1 MVVSET
7 PTTHVEYVC
16 IVADK
21 AHILTSR
28 GAECPHGRIVADLAE
43 PNLVCEGGS
52 DNRILYTYVTLD
64 HFHSPFSLTYTY
76 KVAQGSDTFAPI
88 CTHSGELQKTFFST
102 ACRLDNDNR
111 SS

>member
-7 PTTHVEYVC
+7 PTTHVEHIS
-16 IVADK
+16 IVADE
-21 AHILTSR
+21 ANILTSR
-28 GAECPHGRIVADLAE
+28 STPCPACSVVADFAE

-88 CTHSGELQKTFFST
+88 CTHSGESQKTFFST

-111 SS
+111 